1 MTLHLIVHPVCRLG
15 SKSQAKKKGV
25 KSNLRKEFDRMATSG
40 GWDNDDEDDEQNDSA
55 EEMDI
60 DQAVGGSAA
69 ASGILYVSSC
79 DWDKVCA
86 VCCNVHSVSQQYPH
100 FVREVDTL
108 QSGPGQL

>member
-1 MTLHLIVHPVCRLG
+1 MTLHVNVHTVCRLG

-60 DQAVGGSAA
+60 DQAAGGSAA
-69 ASGILYVSSC
+69 ASGIPMFLPVTGTSQYVLC
-79 DWDKVCA
+79 VVMFIA
-86 VCCNVHSVSQQYPH
+86 
-100 FVREVDTL
+100 
-108 QSGPGQL
+108 